1 MRNKLFNIII
11 TVTAIALSGIIVTQ
25 FYWVRDALHLKNEQF
40 YQNAGLG
47 LKRVVNQIMALQND
61 STMASRFMVV
71 PEGVSYHAQFIQSL
85 DPELINRM
93 ITDEFQTLE
102 LCREFSWGIYEEE
115 TMEFVM
121 ISNPDFETELRSSN
135 HAEHISCIF
144 QEEQFVI
151 TVFFPLQQK
160 FVLSRMQVYIFL
172 SAIFMAIVIAGF
184 WFVTSSLLRQKKLSE
199 MKNDFVNNMT
209 HELKTPIAT
218 ISVSTEM
225 LMRESVWSQ
234 PAKIRKYADIILY
247 ENNRLKAQVDHVLQ
261 VARLDRG
268 HFMLNLQMVNLHDVV
283 NTVTQNFQVNI
294 GQRKGVVRK
303 RLNAAN
309 PVVPADESHLMNV
322 VSNLLDNADKYSP
335 EPPDITISTFSNKKG
350 LTFTIED
357 KGIGIP
363 GEHLKHIFKKFH
375 RVSTGNVHDVKGFG
389 IGLYYVKTIVKAHGG
404 DIKVNS
410 DPGVGTTFT
419 VFIPYGKK
427 IPVY

>member
-25 FYWVRDALHLKNEQF
+25 FYWVRDALQLKNEQF

-61 STMASRFMVV
+61 STMASKFMVV
-71 PEGVSYHAQFIQSL
+71 PEGVSYHAQFVQSL
-85 DPELINRM
+85 DPELINSM
-93 ITDEFQTLE
+93 ITDEFKTLE
-102 LCREFSWGIYEEE
+102 LCQEFSWGIYEEE

-121 ISNPDFETELRSSN
+121 ISNADFETELRKSI

-151 TVFFPLQQK
+151 SVFFPLQQK
-160 FVLSRMQVYIFL
+160 FVLTRMQIYIFL
-172 SAIFMAIVIAGF
+172 SALFMAIVIGGF
-184 WFVTSSLLRQKKLSE
+184 WYVTSSLLRQKKLSE

-225 LMRESVWSQ
+225 LMRETVWAQ
-234 PAKIRKYADIILY
+234 PVKIKKYADIIQY
-247 ENNRLKAQVDHVLQ
+247 ENNRLKTQVDHVLQ

-268 HFMLNLQMVNLHDVV
+268 HFMLNREMVDLHELV
-283 NTVTQNFQVNI
+283 NTVTENFQVNI
-294 GQRKGVVRK
+294 GQRQGIIRK

-309 PVVPADESHLMNV
+309 PEVLADQSHLMNV
-322 VSNLLDNADKYSP
+322 INNLLDNADKYSP
-335 EPPDITISTFSNKKG
+335 EAPEIIISSFSNKKG

-363 GEHLKHIFKKFH
+363 GDHIKHIFKKFH

-389 IGLYYVKTIVKAHGG
+389 IGLYYVNTIIKAHGG
-404 DIKVNS
+404 DIKVS
-410 DPGVGTTFT
+410 SEPGVGSSFT
-419 VFIPYGKK
+419 VFLPYGKK
-427 IPVY
+427 RSVL

>member
-25 FYWVRDALHLKNEQF
+25 FYWVRDALQLKNEQF

-85 DPELINRM
+85 DPELINSM
-93 ITDEFQTLE
+93 ITDEFKTLE
-102 LCREFSWGIYEEE
+102 LCQEFSWGIYEEE

-121 ISNPDFETELRSSN
+121 ISNEDFETELRASM
-135 HAEHISCIF
+135 HKAHISCIF

-151 TVFFPLQQK
+151 SVFFPLQQK
-160 FVLSRMQVYIFL
+160 FVLSRMQIYIFL
-172 SAIFMAIVIAGF
+172 SALFMAIVIGGF
-184 WFVTSSLLRQKKLSE
+184 WYVTSSLLRQKKLSE

-225 LMRESVWSQ
+225 LMRQSVWAQ
-234 PAKIRKYADIILY
+234 PLKIKKYADIIHY
-247 ENNRLKAQVDHVLQ
+247 ENNRLKTQVDHVLQ

-268 HFMLNLQMVNLHDVV
+268 HFMLNREMVDLHALI
-283 NTVTQNFQVNI
+283 NTVTENFQVNI
-294 GQRKGVVRK
+294 GQRQGVIRK

-309 PVVPADESHLMNV
+309 PAILADQSHLMNV
-322 VSNLLDNADKYSP
+322 ISNLLDNADKYSP
-335 EPPDITISTFSNKKG
+335 EAPEIIISTYSNKKG

-363 GEHLKHIFKKFH
+363 GEHIRHIFKKFH

-389 IGLYYVKTIVKAHGG
+389 IGLYYVNTIVKAHGG

-410 DPGVGTTFT
+410 DPGIGSTFT
-419 VFIPYGKK
+419 VFLPYGKK
-427 IPVY
+427 ISVL